1 MANCPLFRQPS
12 LPHHLTTL
20 TPELVMRPLETG
32 DIDKGFIELLSQVHP
47 QENPSC
53 STPPAV
59 LVASG
64 FHAARRRGIPRR
76 RGEEFLPLLMT
87 EMRGSAGRVP
97 MRR

>member
-64 FHAARRRGIPRR
+64 FHAASRTG
-76 RGEEFLPLLMT
+76 GEEFLPLLMT
-87 EMRGSAGRVP
+87 KMRGSTGRVP